1 MNMKKNNRSAQRNLR
16 MNSSFSHLGI
26 SLLALL
32 LSPALLAANLQALD
46 VAALPGDRVE
56 LKLSFDEPVLAP
68 RGYTIEQPARIAL
81 DFPGVSNKL
90 GAKNRELGVGN
101 ARSVTVVEAKDRT
114 RLIINLTNLAPYN
127 TRVEGN
133 NLYVVVGEGAKTNAV
148 AVPSLAAAAPAV
160 STAAESK
167 VYAPASRAISNIDFQ
182 RGEQG
187 EGNVVITLSDASVS
201 PNIQEQGGKIRL
213 DFAKT
218 QLPEP
223 LRVRLDVKD
232 FATPVQFVS
241 ATGTADQASI
251 VIEPT
256 GFYDY
261 LAYQADNKL
270 TLSIKPLAEDEV
282 EKRKTER
289 FAYTGEKLSLNFQ
302 DIDVRS
308 VLQLIADFT
317 DLNLVA
323 SDTVSGNI
331 TLRLQNV
338 PWDQALDLVLKTKGL
353 DKRKVGNVLLVAP
366 ADEIA
371 ARERQELEAQKQI
384 AELAPLRRELIQV
397 NYAKASDMA
406 KLFQSVTSAEGAVDE
421 RGSIT
426 VDDRTN
432 SIIAYQTQDRLDE
445 LRRIV
450 AQLDVAV
457 RQVMIEAR
465 IVEANVDYDKALGVR
480 WGGNF
485 WSGDQWSAWGQD
497 GNLGVGADPDAA
509 DRKTAGLPPATVG
522 RFRGVPT
529 NPVNT
534 PFVDLGVAG
543 TSGIG
548 IGFITDNV
556 LLDLQLSAMEKTG
569 SGEVVSQPKVV
580 TADKETAKILKG
592 TEVPYQE
599 ASSSGATTTSFKEAA
614 LSLEVTPQITPDN
627 RIIMEVKVTKD
638 APDFSVTAST
648 GGVPAIQKNEVNAKV
663 LVADG
668 ETIVIGGVF
677 SNTQAKSVDKVPF
690 LGDLPFIGR
699 VFRRDVVQD
708 KKSELLV
715 FLTPR
720 IMNNQAIA
728 VSR

>member
-1 MNMKKNNRSAQRNLR
+1 
-16 MNSSFSHLGI
+16 MNSSLSFLGI
-26 SLLALL
+26 SLMAALM
-32 LSPALLAANLQALD
+32 SPALLAADLKALD
-46 VAALPGDRVE
+46 VAALPGDKVE
-56 LKLSFDEPVLAP
+56 LKLVFDEPVQAP

-81 DFPGVSNKL
+81 DLPGVSNKL
-90 GAKNRELGVGN
+90 GAKNKEIGVGN

-114 RLIINLTNLAPYN
+114 RLIINLTTLAPYS

-133 NLYVVVGEGAKTNAV
+133 NLFVVVGESV
-148 AVPSLAAAAPAV
+148 VPTTAARPAV
-160 STAAESK
+160 S
-167 VYAPASRAISNIDFQ
+167 APAPVQSVTKPYIPVGRAISNVDFQ

-187 EGNVVITLSDASVS
+187 EGNVVIELSDPSVS
-201 PNIQEQGGKIRL
+201 PDIQEQGGKIRL
-213 DFAKT
+213 DFPKT
-218 QLPEP
+218 QLPEQ

-241 ATGTADQASI
+241 ATGQADKSTI
-251 VIEPT
+251 TIEPT

-270 TLSIKPLAEDEV
+270 TISVKPLTQDDL

-289 FAYTGEKLSLNFQ
+289 FTYSGEKLSLNFQ

-323 SDTVSGNI
+323 SDTVQGNI

-371 ARERQELEAQKQI
+371 ARERQELESQKQI

-406 KLFQSVTSAEGAVDE
+406 KLFQSVTTTEGKEEE

-432 SIIAYQTQDRLDE
+432 SIIAYQTQERLDE

-450 AQLDVAV
+450 SQLDIPV

-465 IVEANVDYDKALGVR
+465 IVEANVEYGKNLGVR
-480 WGGNF
+480 WGGAIR
-485 WSGDQWSAWGQD
+485 SGNWNTWGKD
-497 GNLGVGADPDAA
+497 GNIGIEDGEEGSSGSCGPFAGNCTLPT
-509 DRKTAGLPPATVG
+509 TATGS
-522 RFRGVPT
+522 
-529 NPVNT
+529 NPT
-534 PFVDLGVAG
+534 PFVDLGATTS

-548 IGFITDNV
+548 IGLITNNAI
-556 LLDLQLSAMEKTG
+556 LDLQLSAMEK
-569 SGEVVSQPKVV
+569 SGNGEIVSQPKVV
-580 TADKETAKILKG
+580 TSDKETAKILKG
-592 TEVPYQE
+592 EEVPYQE
-599 ASSSGATTTSFKEAA
+599 ASSSGATSTSFKEAA

-627 RIIMEVKVTKD
+627 RIIMEVKVNKD
-638 APDFSVTAST
+638 AADFTRAVN
-648 GGVPAIQKNEVNAKV
+648 GVPPINKNEVNAKV

-677 SNTQAKSVDKVPF
+677 TNTQQKSVDKVPF
-690 LGDLPFIGR
+690 LGDLPFLGR
-699 VFRRDVVQD
+699 LFRRDEITD
-708 KKSELLV
+708 SKTELLV

-728 VSR
+728 VGR